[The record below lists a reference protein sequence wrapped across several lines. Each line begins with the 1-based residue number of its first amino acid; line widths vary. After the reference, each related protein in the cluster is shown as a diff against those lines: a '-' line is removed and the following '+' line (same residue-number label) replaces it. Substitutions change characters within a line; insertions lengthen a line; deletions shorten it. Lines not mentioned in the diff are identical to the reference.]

1 MPATAATASA
11 SRLRRL
17 SFLLA
22 AAMLGG
28 CAREALADAI
38 AAIERVR
45 VSIVAVGTYER
56 TRSPGFQFRAT
67 GFAVGDG
74 TLIAT
79 NAHGLPVSL
88 DSERREVLAVVIPSR
103 GKEPQMRE
111 ARTVAADPDTDLA
124 LLKVDGPP
132 LPALKLAEDAGRE
145 GQSVLFTGFPI
156 GSALGIIPAT
166 HRGMIAAVTPIAIP
180 SPAASNLD
188 ARIVRRLTTG
198 PFMVFQ
204 LDATAYPG
212 NSGSPLYD
220 PETGEVLGVIN
231 MVLVKSTRESALSQP
246 SGITYAIP
254 VRHLRALLDR
264 VHG

>member
-1 MPATAATASA
+1 MPAGAPACG
-11 SRLRRL
+11 SRIRR
-17 SFLLA
+17 SFLALVTFVLIPA
-22 AAMLGG
+22 AAH
-28 CAREALADAI
+28 ADDI
-38 AAIERVR
+38 ATIERVKS
-45 VSIVAVGTYER
+45 SIVAVGTYER

-79 NAHGLPVSL
+79 NAHGLPASL
-88 DSERREVLAVVIPSR
+88 DSERRETLAVLLPGR
-103 GKEPQMRE
+103 GREPQMRE
-111 ARTVAADPDTDLA
+111 ARTIAVDPDTDLA
-124 LLKVDGPP
+124 LLKIEGAP
-132 LPALKLAEDAGRE
+132 LPALKIRAEGERE

-156 GSALGIIPAT
+156 GATLGIIPAT
-166 HRGMIAAVTPIAIP
+166 HRGMIAAITPIAIP

-188 ARIVRRLTTG
+188 AKIVRRLTTG
-198 PFMVFQ
+198 PFVVYQ

-220 PETGEVLGVIN
+220 PDTGEVVAIIN

-254 VRHLRALLDR
+254 ARHLKALLDR
-264 VHG
+264 AHG